1 MKQIMQKLS
10 SEEGSV
16 LFFTLLILV
25 MMAAAGFTMIS
36 NSVLESNIVRNAS
49 SRTINFYAAESAA
62 MEAAQRI
69 EDENDVVKL
78 STHNEDWLNPN
89 GPSDPKLA
97 DPAVT
102 WDYDNLGGDDTA
114 EAGSTPNT
122 AFSAVRV
129 GIAKSASLGMENPD
143 LLYEYSVL
151 GRYYDSNGNS
161 MAMIEAGFLKR
172 Y

>member
-1 MKQIMQKLS
+1 LKQITQKLN

-97 DPAVT
+97 DPTVP
-102 WDYDNLGGDDTA
+102 WDFDGTAPDTA
-114 EAGSTPNT
+114 ESGSNPDT
-122 AFSAVRV
+122 AFTSVRV
-129 GIAKSASLGMENPD
+129 GVAKSASLGMENPD

>member
-1 MKQIMQKLS
+1 MNNLKKTLKN
-10 SEEGSV
+10 EEGSV

-25 MMAAAGFTMIS
+25 LMAAAGFTMIA

-49 SRTINFYAAESAA
+49 SHTINFYAAESAA
-62 MEAAQRI
+62 MEAAQKLD
-69 EDENDVVKL
+69 DEIDLAKLTTNND
-78 STHNEDWLNPN
+78 DWLNPN

-97 DPAVT
+97 VLTTA
-102 WDYDNLGGDDTA
+102 WDFDGSAPDNA

-122 AFSAVRV
+122 AFTTMRV
-129 GIAKSASLGMENPD
+129 GVATSASLGIENPD
-143 LLYEYSVL
+143 LLYEYTVL
-151 GRYYDSNGNS
+151 GRYYDSNNNP